1 MIARQQSSK
10 VGPILLTLVVVVAV
24 LEVAQDVL
32 MPLALAFLFAFLLSP
47 VVAWLERH
55 GLGRTISVVIT
66 TFVAFALAVGLL
78 FVVVNQFV
86 GLVEDLP
93 SYRDN
98 LMHKIKSVSGAAGS
112 ELERG
117 AETVRELSDE
127 LQKVAP
133 GKPDA
138 PSIARVQIVEP
149 PPNAMQ
155 VLRGYLGPLARPVG
169 TGAIVLVFVIFVLLQ
184 REDLRDRFVRL
195 LGAQRM
201 HTTLVALEDA
211 AARVSRYL
219 LMQTLING
227 IQGTLVAVGLYLLG
241 VPDAIMWGA
250 LTIALRFI
258 PYLGPLLAAVGPV
271 VVGIAYFDDWGGTL
285 ATIALIATLELISNN
300 VLEPWLYGS
309 RVGVSSLALLVAT
322 VFWTWLWGTAGLFL
336 ATPLTVCLVVM
347 GKYIP
352 QLEFLSILLS
362 DQPVLQT
369 HERFYQ
375 RLLADD
381 PEEAEDLI
389 EEASKELSLV
399 ELCDTVLL
407 PALRY
412 AEQDHDRGAIDETRR
427 AAIVDHIDAFVEDLP
442 DTHRRYH
449 RADAKAGQ
457 RDDQGAAAKTTQHEG
472 DNAFAPISKHGRATS
487 VVSTSRDGSDTSP
500 AQGTAQSRA
509 IADFKVLCL
518 PAGDRADEVAAQLFA
533 GLLVQEGVQGHAA
546 SSTALKGE
554 MLDLVA
560 EIEPDVIF
568 ISAVPPAAVPRA
580 RYLCKRLRTRAPE
593 MPIVVA
599 LWDAQGDLQKATDRL
614 GSAGADRL
622 VTNTA
627 GGLEEIRRL
636 LQPVIQGV
644 LRH

>member
-1 MIARQQSSK
+1 MIARPQSSK

-55 GLGRTISVVIT
+55 GLGRAVSVVIT

-98 LMHKIKSVSGAAGS
+98 LVHKIRSVSGAASG

-201 HTTLVALEDA
+201 HTTLIALDDA
-211 AARVSRYL
+211 AERVSRYL

-227 IQGTLVAVGLYLLG
+227 IQGTLVAIGLYLIG
-241 VPDAIMWGA
+241 VPDALMWGA

-258 PYLGPLLAAVGPV
+258 PYLGPLLAAIGPI

-285 ATIALIATLELISNN
+285 VTIALIGTLELISNN

-352 QLEFLSILLS
+352 QLEFLSIMLS

-389 EEASKELSLV
+389 EDASKELSLV
-399 ELCDTVLL
+399 EVCDRVLL
-407 PALRY
+407 PALRF

-427 AAIVDHIDAFVEDLP
+427 STIVDHIDAIVEDLP
-442 DTHRRYH
+442 ETHRRQH
-449 RADAKAGQ
+449 RATAKVA
-457 RDDQGAAAKTTQHEG
+457 QGEDGAQAA
-472 DNAFAPISKHGRATS
+472 
-487 VVSTSRDGSDTSP
+487 
-500 AQGTAQSRA
+500 GTAQPGEDGSAAGTPAAQVRA
-509 IADFKVLCL
+509 KLEFKVLCL
-518 PAGDRADEVAAQLFA
+518 PSGDRADEVAAQLFA
-533 GLLVQEGVQGHAA
+533 GLLDPEGVQGHAA
-546 SSTALKGE
+546 SVTALKGE
-554 MLDLVA
+554 MLDLVT
-560 EIEPDVIF
+560 EMKPDAIF
-568 ISAVPPAAVPRA
+568 VSAVPPSAVLRA
-580 RYLCKRLRTRAPE
+580 RYLCKRLRARAPGI
-593 MPIVVA
+593 PIVVA

-614 GSAGADRL
+614 TSAGADRI
-622 VTNTA
+622 VTSSAT
-627 GGLEEIRRL
+627 GLEEIRRL

-644 LRH
+644 HRQ